1 MKDYVLIFAGSSN
14 RLAPPK
20 SFDPDASLETVDLNE
35 DESGLERF
43 LSEDLLYDV
52 SPLPKDDDD
61 NLCNLNIIPKEGS
74 RETLHNEMQ
83 TLEESAL
90 YDTSTNPIILTTD
103 LLSDHDGNDD
113 CKEQHSSAV
122 LSSLEQNQP
131 QVENNAVSRSESLY
145 YTPDDTLEELS
156 DLTIN

>member
-1 MKDYVLIFAGSSN
+1 MLYFAGSSN

-35 DESGLERF
+35 DESGLEKF

-61 NLCNLNIIPKEGS
+61 NPYPLNILTKDGS

-90 YDTSTNPIILTTD
+90 HDTSTNPIILTTD
-103 LLSDHDGNDD
+103 DD
-113 CKEQHSSAV
+113 DKSANHKQQHSNAV
-122 LSSLEQNQP
+122 LSSLENSQP
-131 QVENNAVSRSESLY
+131 QADNNAVSRSESLY
-145 YTPDDTLEELS
+145 YTPDDTLEKLS
-156 DLTIN
+156 DLTLN